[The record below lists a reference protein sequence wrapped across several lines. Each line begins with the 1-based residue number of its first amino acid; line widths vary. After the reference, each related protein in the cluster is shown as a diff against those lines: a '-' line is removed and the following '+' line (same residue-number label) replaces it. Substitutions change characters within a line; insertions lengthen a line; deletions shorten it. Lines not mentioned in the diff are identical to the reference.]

1 MTNTPISAS
10 SASPASNS
18 RTEKTDS
25 NCTLFKAIRDKIP
38 CILPD
43 LDHAIRTST
52 IDALDGTPYPIVFR
66 NQGALD
72 EWRRL
77 YNSSRW
83 GQHIWHRLSD
93 VESTY
98 IECMHEVHWQFE
110 QHLGP
115 CPRDHDA
122 VDRYE
127 LLRANAIQ
135 WAANIHY
142 ECKRG
147 ALIETTPVLDTLLL
161 HSDLDDTLPMRF
173 FAPPYAAQYLRLT
186 REVADQ
192 FATEDDKAHRRWI
205 DGIFCFLT
213 PAASSATMSEAKPV
227 LELVIVYNN
236 HEAGIGTY
244 TMHAPIRSPD
254 QTVGQ
259 WVSAISLFE
268 HGRPAAADDDRIQV
282 INYLVKVFLYLGL
295 KDARK
300 TVCTE
305 YSTALKQLAARG
317 PNKQARLQRRLDALY
332 DRVTVGPVSLPPSP
346 TAGNL
351 ATQVAPHWRR
361 GHFRLQAH
369 GPARSERKLIFVA
382 PILVHAGKLN
392 DEAPRPKAYAL
403 TAGSFRA

>member
-1 MTNTPISAS
+1 MTNTPISPP
-10 SASPASNS
+10 SASPASNP

-25 NCTLFKAIRDKIP
+25 NYSAFKAIRDKMP
-38 CILPD
+38 CILPN

-52 IDALDGTPYPIVFR
+52 VDALDGMPYPIVFR

-115 CPRDHDA
+115 CVRNCDA
-122 VDRYE
+122 ADRYE

-147 ALIETTPVLDTLLL
+147 ALIETTPVLDALLL

-192 FATEDDKAHRRWI
+192 LATEDDKAHRRWI

-213 PAASSATMSEAKPV
+213 PATSSAVMNEAEPV

-254 QTVGQ
+254 QTIGQ

-268 HGRPAAADDDRIQV
+268 HGHPAAADDDRIRV

-300 TVCTE
+300 AVCTD

-317 PNKQARLQRRLDALY
+317 PKKQARLQRRLDALY

-346 TAGNL
+346 TAGDL

-382 PILVHAGKLN
+382 PILVHADKLN

-403 TAGSFRA
+403 TVGSVRA